1 MANSEQLNRLEK
13 DRLKDL
19 NDRTVCITPHKFD
32 KLPNTAAL
40 IALGFKFQS
49 LVRNGKGHVISIIF
63 EDLDSKRT
71 AVKRLDGAICDGV
84 RIRLNFDRKVVPV
97 SEEELEDSRETNA
110 LAVHGVPF
118 GWSEEELLKDF
129 PKSEIGNPLTKEGTV
144 FLKYRQS
151 QHAIQDF
158 IRNDHIQIQ
167 GKNVTVMF
175 SHQRGFLRPYKYRK
189 PWESRREVDKSPSSD
204 RDLRAKINNNH
215 ERKWTELVWYLV
227 DTTSVG
233 ETDFKSL
240 MDILDLS
247 ELNFDVMQ
255 SKVEICRSSDFEKR
269 VKLEWMDCLVQGFIK
284 RENLPGA
291 VVKEQP
297 RGWARDLV
305 EAAWRFFSR
314 RSPKRSSSSSSDD
327 AHSTRGR
334 KETNSVF
341 KRPRRV
347 SPSSSSTTRS
357 SSSDSRCSRSSR
369 TDQNDNL
376 ESKSQD
382 VEEPRG
388 STVNREED
396 MAKYLDTTLK
406 GVGIPKAKAEKAT
419 TKIVT
424 CLTEVVDKVQ
434 KSTVTSSEIARLLES
449 VGYKSSHVTAHLAA
463 ELVINYM
470 LREAQRPEESK
481 ETKSRKLPANL
492 LEVQEGFPRMAVVM
506 AYYLHTR
513 MDNSEDESKDLAKSM
528 VETWIR
534 CRVDYS
540 RLHHICLSDQRTAS
554 KQVLLH
560 EILVQ
565 NSPTDLNMN
574 MFQLSTMIDLTIRYF
589 YRAVKG

>member
-1 MANSEQLNRLEK
+1 ML
-13 DRLKDL
+13 
-19 NDRTVCITPHKFD
+19 C
-32 KLPNTAAL
+32 
-40 IALGFKFQS
+40 
-49 LVRNGKGHVISIIF
+49 
-63 EDLDSKRT
+63 
-71 AVKRLDGAICDGV
+71 
-84 RIRLNFDRKVVPV
+84 
-97 SEEELEDSRETNA
+97 
-110 LAVHGVPF
+110 
-118 GWSEEELLKDF
+118 LLF
-129 PKSEIGNPLTKEGTV
+129 
-144 FLKYRQS
+144 R
-151 QHAIQDF
+151 
-158 IRNDHIQIQ
+158 
-167 GKNVTVMF
+167 
-175 SHQRGFLRPYKYRK
+175 
-189 PWESRREVDKSPSSD
+189 
-204 RDLRAKINNNH
+204 
-215 ERKWTELVWYLV
+215 YLV

-396 MAKYLDTTLK
+396 MAKYLDTDTTLK
-406 GVGIPKAKAEKAT
+406 GVGIPKAKVYNSYCIKN
-419 TKIVT
+419 
-424 CLTEVVDKVQ
+424 LF
-434 KSTVTSSEIARLLES
+434 ST
-449 VGYKSSHVTAHLAA
+449 
-463 ELVINYM
+463 
-470 LREAQRPEESK
+470 
-481 ETKSRKLPANL
+481 
-492 LEVQEGFPRMAVVM
+492 
-506 AYYLHTR
+506 
-513 MDNSEDESKDLAKSM
+513 
-528 VETWIR
+528 
-534 CRVDYS
+534 
-540 RLHHICLSDQRTAS
+540 
-554 KQVLLH
+554 
-560 EILVQ
+560 
-565 NSPTDLNMN
+565 
-574 MFQLSTMIDLTIRYF
+574 
-589 YRAVKG
+589 